1 MMNTKEILT
10 ELQKL
15 GKDSIKKVLLN
26 HGAREPFYGVKVED
40 LKKIQKKIKVD
51 YQLALELYDTGVSDA
66 MYLAGLIADDARMT
80 KKDLQHWV
88 EKAYWY
94 MLSEYTV
101 PWVASGNAAG
111 HEMALKWINSGKE
124 NVAAAGWATYSCL
137 ISRISNDKLD
147 LKEIAGMMNTI
158 AKEIHFAPNRVR
170 HQMNMFIISAG
181 GYIPSLSDTAVKLAE
196 KIGKVSVNMGNT
208 ACKVPWAP
216 EYIDKMKKRGS
227 LEKKKKMVK
236 C

>member
-1 MMNTKEILT
+1 MNTKEILT

-40 LKKIQKKIKVD
+40 LKKIQKKVKVN
-51 YQLALELYDTGVSDA
+51 YKLALELYDTGVSDA
-66 MYLAGLIADDARMT
+66 MYLAGLIADDEQMT
-80 KKDLQHWV
+80 QKDLQHWAD
-88 EKAYWY
+88 KAYWY

-101 PWVASGNAAG
+101 PWATSGNPAG
-111 HEMALKWINSGKE
+111 HEMALKWIGSGKE
-124 NVAAAGWATYSCL
+124 NVATAGWATYSCI
-137 ISRISNDKLD
+137 ISRTPNEKLD
-147 LKEIAGMMNTI
+147 QKEITGLMNSI
-158 AKEIHFAPNRVR
+158 VKEIHSSPNRVR
-170 HQMNMFIISAG
+170 YQMNMFIISVG

-196 KIGKVSVNMGNT
+196 KIGKVNVNMGET
-208 ACKVPWAP
+208 VCKTPWAP
-216 EYIDKMKKRGS
+216 EYVEKMKKRGS